1 MHFVSVTENK
11 VEKQHTILK
20 SVSVSGTGLHTG
32 QSGTLTFHP
41 AGINHG
47 IKFRR
52 IDLEDQPIVEA
63 LVINV
68 VDTSRGTTIAQN
80 GVKVYTV
87 EHIMAALR
95 GLNIDNVLI
104 DLNCEEPPILDGS
117 SKIVIDTLREA
128 GIQEQDA
135 ERKCLRI
142 NKKITYTHP
151 KVGCELS
158 IEPADKFSIDV
169 KVDYKSGVLN
179 VQEAH
184 MHDISEFEKE
194 FSMCRTFVFFQELEM
209 LLAHNL
215 IKGGDLSNA
224 IVFIEK
230 QVSEEDMKRVAKL
243 FHKETVAVHEGGIL
257 NNVTLYYEN
266 EPARHKLLDVVG
278 DLTLLGMPVIGKV
291 TAYKPGHFANTEF
304 VKMIVKAM
312 KVAM

>member
-1 MHFVSVTENK
+1 M
-11 VEKQHTILK
+11 VEKQHTIK
-20 SVSVSGTGLHTG
+20 QSVSISGTGLHTG
-32 QSGTLTFHP
+32 QHGTLTFHP
-41 AGINHG
+41 AEVNHG

-52 IDLEDQPIVEA
+52 IDVEGQPIVEA
-63 LVINV
+63 KVANV

-87 EHIMAALR
+87 EHIMASLR
-95 GLNIDNVLI
+95 GSGIDNVLI

-117 SKIVIDTLREA
+117 AKIMMNALKEA
-128 GIQEQDA
+128 GVVEQDA
-135 ERKCLRI
+135 ERKYLII

-151 KVGCELS
+151 KVGCELT

-184 MHDISEFEKE
+184 LHDMSEFEE
-194 FSMCRTFVFFQELEM
+194 NFAPCRTFVFFQELEM
-209 LLAHNL
+209 LLKHNL

-230 QVSEEDMKRVAKL
+230 QVSEADLKRVAKL
-243 FHKETVAVHEGGIL
+243 FNKESVAVHEGGIL
-257 NNVTLYYEN
+257 NNVTLYFEN
-266 EPARHKLLDVVG
+266 EPARHKLLDIVG
-278 DLTLLGMPVIGKV
+278 DLSLLGMPVQGKV

-304 VKMIVKAM
+304 VKMIVKEM
-312 KVAM
+312 GI

>member
-1 MHFVSVTENK
+1 M
-11 VEKQHTILK
+11 VEKQHTIK
-20 SVSVSGTGLHTG
+20 QSVSISGTGLHTG
-32 QSGTLTFHP
+32 QHGTLTFHP
-41 AGINHG
+41 AEVNHG

-52 IDLEDQPIVEA
+52 IDVEGQPIVEA
-63 LVINV
+63 KVANV

-87 EHIMAALR
+87 EHIMASLR
-95 GLNIDNVLI
+95 GSGIDNVLI

-117 SKIVIDTLREA
+117 AKIMMNALKEA
-128 GIQEQDA
+128 GVVEQDA
-135 ERKCLRI
+135 ERKYLKI

-151 KVGCELS
+151 KVGCELT

-184 MHDISEFEKE
+184 LHDMSEFEE
-194 FSMCRTFVFFQELEM
+194 NFAPCRTFVFFQELEM
-209 LLAHNL
+209 LLKHNL

-230 QVSEEDMKRVAKL
+230 QVSEADLKRVAKL
-243 FHKETVAVHEGGIL
+243 FNKESVAVHEGGIL
-257 NNVTLYYEN
+257 NNVTLYFEN
-266 EPARHKLLDVVG
+266 EPARHKLLDIVG
-278 DLTLLGMPVIGKV
+278 DLSLLGMPVQGKV

-304 VKMIVKAM
+304 VKMIVKEM
-312 KVAM
+312 GI

>member
-1 MHFVSVTENK
+1 MA
-11 VEKQHTILK
+11 EKQHTIKK
-20 SVSVSGTGLHTG
+20 SVSISGTGLHTG
-32 QSGTLTFHP
+32 QNGTLTFHP
-41 AGINHG
+41 AEPNHG

-52 IDLEDQPIVEA
+52 VDVEGQPTVEA
-63 LVINV
+63 RVYNV

-87 EHIMAALR
+87 EHIMSALR
-95 GLNIDNVLI
+95 ASGIDNVLI

-117 SKIVIDTLREA
+117 SRIVMEALKEA
-128 GIQEQDA
+128 GVEEQDA
-135 ERKCLRI
+135 ERKVLKI
-142 NKKITYTHP
+142 TKKITYTHP
-151 KVGCELS
+151 KIGCELV
-158 IEPADKFSIDV
+158 IEPADTFSIDV

-184 MHDISEFEKE
+184 MRDISEFATD
-194 FSMCRTFVFFQELEM
+194 FAMCRTFVFFQELEM

-230 QVSEEDMKRVAKL
+230 QVSEDDLKRVAKL
-243 FHKETVAVHEGGIL
+243 FHKESVAVHEGGIL
-257 NNVTLYYEN
+257 NNVTLYFEN
-266 EPARHKLLDVVG
+266 EPARHKLLDLVG

-304 VKMIVKAM
+304 VKMIVKKM
-312 KVAM
+312 GLN